1 MVQYWV
7 LTVKLPQVPHASVNG
22 VPTLTGGKGHNE
34 LRRFYSEDFL
44 NAIPGERN
52 APCAAER

>member
-1 MVQYWV
+1 M